1 MQNLITSDYRN
12 APRWIKNYKGDGYRE
27 VCRTI
32 ISQITWVFLRIPRKP
47 VCAFIELDEQ
57 NLVFQ
62 YEFSK
67 DEDYEVLTN
76 AVKQRLSQRSTGD
89 NSNLP
94 ILIYESRPYSW
105 NNTYNGRNPE
115 APEKSVFRLY
125 WNGGKKI
132 ELVEGEIST
141 EGGNRIDRMQ
151 GSTKFELSGLTQM
164 IKHAKEWEF
173 LEECMREAPG
183 GVLED
188 YGPWRRANGMGC
200 CIQLFGIG
208 TVFTVCALGASGF
221 LF

>member
-1 MQNLITSDYRN
+1 MQNLVTSDHIDT
-12 APRWIKNYKGDGYRE
+12 PSWIKKYQGTGYQE
-27 VCRTI
+27 VYRATF
-32 ISQITWVFLRIPRKP
+32 SEITWVFLRVPRKP
-47 VCAFIELDEQ
+47 VSAFIELDEN
-57 NLVFQ
+57 NLIFQ
-62 YEFSK
+62 YELSQ
-67 DEDYEVLTN
+67 DEDEEALTSDLR
-76 AVKQRLSQRSTGD
+76 QRLSQRLSGN

-94 ILIYESRPYSW
+94 ILIYKSRSYSW
-105 NNTYNGRNPE
+105 VNTYNGRNPE
-115 APEKSVFRLY
+115 APDESVFRLY

-151 GSTKFELSGLTQM
+151 GSTKFELSDLNQM

-200 CIQLFGIG
+200 CIQLFGSG
-208 TVFTVCALGASGF
+208 TVFTVCALGASGV
-221 LF
+221 LS